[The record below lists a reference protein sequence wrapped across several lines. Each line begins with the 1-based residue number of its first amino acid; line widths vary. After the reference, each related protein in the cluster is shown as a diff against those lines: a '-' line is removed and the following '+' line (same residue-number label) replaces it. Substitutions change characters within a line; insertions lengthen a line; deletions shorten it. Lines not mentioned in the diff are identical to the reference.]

1 MLELFFQQ
9 VLGASVC
16 VHSHMLFFFSQSS
29 AAFSVFLQILAYKR
43 CSKRGLLV
51 LLVSDLIL
59 IAVRSTGV

>member
-1 MLELFFQQ
+1 MYT
-9 VLGASVC
+9 VTC
-16 VHSHMLFFFSQSS
+16 FFFFPQSS